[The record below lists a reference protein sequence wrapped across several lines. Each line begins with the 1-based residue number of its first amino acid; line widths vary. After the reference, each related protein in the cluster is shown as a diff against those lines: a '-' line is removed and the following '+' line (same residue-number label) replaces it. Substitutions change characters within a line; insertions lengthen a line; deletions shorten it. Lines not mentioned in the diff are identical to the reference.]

1 MERPTES
8 DEIVTLTRMREM
20 LQQYVPV
27 IRRWTTPDGRLPD
40 PFETVYSENYAPANA
55 AAVLASVCSTRS
67 SQETSDSLSIMLE
80 RTMQLLGDK
89 QGVNPFCRVFL
100 YHYGLMALLLAPE
113 ADRSRLIGRFGPD
126 LAAYEDDCAV
136 VNTNCAALQWAMELF
151 TGALGLRAVDHAL
164 LSHRLK
170 FIANAQLESGFIND
184 EVNETHSHDG
194 MPIAYHA
201 FTLFLLTGAIAVI
214 ERWPDEWLVSH
225 REAESIIRRG
235 MDWLRHAITPDGSFA
250 MVERSSYQTFTWGAL
265 VALLAYCSGESG
277 NEYGAA
283 ARDAFRSWLPY
294 AHEDGTYG
302 STPNVLPHSLRVGYE
317 SYTHL
322 NMYNLLGLTGIAVAV
337 RLLER
342 GVRLP
347 AGDNPAATGDSHGH
361 EGHEDEAVV
370 LAGLQAGA
378 ESFVDKHSGYA
389 FYRGGPGSANFFGCT
404 LRMHNRKYAPAM
416 QGFHFRLAGQRLPL
430 AEPRLPEYQE
440 VSDRTLRDGVW
451 EGFAVTD
458 DNGVLHI
465 PAITGNVEVRPSDNG
480 FTMTLET
487 GLLRC
492 EKTIAISDSGIEW
505 SYALTALQPL
515 RSCQHVVP
523 LLVHDGR
530 NALEIASQ
538 GGGLRLRFAGRM
550 YLLECPE
557 AVSLDM
563 NLYRSLLSVSGV
575 SAQAR
580 AVVAGPLQAGDTVR
594 WTTSLR
600 PVTS

>member
-8 DEIVTLTRMREM
+8 DEMVTLTRMREM

-27 IRRWTTPDGRLPD
+27 IRRWTTPDGTLPD

-67 SQETSDSLSIMLE
+67 SQETSDSLSMMLE
-80 RTMQLLGDK
+80 RTVQLLGDK
-89 QGVNPFCRVFL
+89 QGVTPFCRVFL

-151 TGALGLRAVDHAL
+151 TGALGLRAVDQAL
-164 LSHRLK
+164 LSHRLG
-170 FIANAQLESGFIND
+170 FIADAQLESGFIND
-184 EVNETHSHDG
+184 EVNEKQSHDG

-214 ERWPDEWLVSH
+214 ERWPGEWLSS
-225 REAESIIRRG
+225 RLEAESIIRRG
-235 MDWLRHAITPDGSFA
+235 MDWLRHTITPDGSFA

-265 VALLAYCSGESG
+265 VALLAYSSGESG
-277 NEYGAA
+277 NEYGADV
-283 ARDAFRSWLPY
+283 RDAFRSWLPY

-302 STPNVLPHSLRVGYE
+302 CTPNVLPHSLRVGYE
-317 SYTHL
+317 TYTHL

-347 AGDNPAATGDSHGH
+347 AGDESASSGDEGRPVHGT
-361 EGHEDEAVV
+361 AV
-370 LAGLQAGA
+370 QPNGA

-389 FYRGGPGSANFFGCT
+389 FYRNGPEGANFFGCT

-458 DNGVLHI
+458 ESGVLHF
-465 PAITGNVEVRPSDNG
+465 PAAVDNVEIRPSDDG

-487 GLLRC
+487 GVLRC
-492 EKTIAISDSGIEW
+492 EKTIAISDSGIVW
-505 SYALTALQPL
+505 SYVLTARQRL

-530 NALEIASQ
+530 HALEIASQ
-538 GGGLRLRFAGRM
+538 ESGLLLHFADKPYR
-550 YLLECPE
+550 LECPE
-557 AVSLDM
+557 ALSLDM
-563 NLYRSLLSVSGV
+563 DLHRSLLSVSGV

-580 AVVAGPLQAGDTVR
+580 VVLAGPMQAGDSVR

-600 PVTS
+600 PVKR

>member
-1 MERPTES
+1 MERPIEAG
-8 DEIVTLTRMREM
+8 DMATLSRMRET
-20 LQQYVPV
+20 LRQYVPV

-55 AAVLASVCSTRS
+55 AAVLASVCSGRPS
-67 SQETSDSLSIMLE
+67 REDSALLGVMLE
-80 RTMQLLGDK
+80 RTVQLLGDK
-89 QGVNPFCRVFL
+89 QGVTPFCRVFL

-113 ADRSRLIGRFGPD
+113 TDRSRLIGRFGPD

-151 TGALGLRAVDHAL
+151 TGALGLRAVDQAL

-201 FTLFLLTGAIAVI
+201 FTLFLLTGAVAVI
-214 ERWPDEWLVSH
+214 ERWPEEWLASR
-225 REAESIIRRG
+225 REAETIIRRG
-235 MDWLRHAITPDGSFA
+235 MDWLRHAVTPDGSFA

-265 VALLAYCSGESG
+265 VALLAYSSGESG
-277 NEYGAA
+277 DEYGAA
-283 ARDAFRSWLPY
+283 ARDAFGNWLPY

-302 STPNVLPHSLRVGYE
+302 CTPNVLPHSLRVGYE
-317 SYTHL
+317 TYTHL

-347 AGDNPAATGDSHGH
+347 AGDDPAATGDSHGY
-361 EGHEDEAVV
+361 EGHADEAGD
-370 LAGLQAGA
+370 LAGLQAGS

-389 FYRGGPGSANFFGCT
+389 FYRGGPGCMNFFGCT

-430 AEPRLPEYQE
+430 AEPRLPDYQE

-458 DNGVLHI
+458 ESGVLHI
-465 PAITGNVEVRPSDNG
+465 PSATDNVEIRPSDDG

-492 EKTIAISDSGIEW
+492 EKTISVSDTGIAW
-505 SYALTALQPL
+505 SYALTASRPL
-515 RSCQHVVP
+515 RSCKHVVP

-530 NALEIASQ
+530 HALEAASLD
-538 GGGLRLRFAGRM
+538 GGLRLRFAGRM
-550 YLLECPE
+550 YLLECSE

-563 NLYRSLLSVSGV
+563 DLHRSLLSVSGV

-600 PVTS
+600 PITS